1 MLRFALV
8 ASAVTSIA
16 FSVTLVSSQ
25 AQAADQKASEFV
37 LCKNKAK
44 NVRTLRVMG
53 ENKNCKVTYSKG
65 GAEEQVGEHS
75 AKESCSS
82 IVDRM
87 KDTLQAADWKCKEV
101 SATVTTSSEV
111 SRQ

>member
-1 MLRFALV
+1 MLRLALI
-8 ASAVTSIA
+8 ATSAFLMA
-16 FSVTLVSSQ
+16 AVSSS
-25 AQAADQKASEFV
+25 AFAADQKASEFV
-37 LCKNKAK
+37 LCKNSAK

-87 KDTLQAADWKCKEV
+87 RDTLQAANWKCKEV
-101 SATVTTSSEV
+101 SSATVTTSTEV

>member
-8 ASAVTSIA
+8 ALVAVGFTS
-16 FSVTLVSSQ
+16 F

-53 ENKNCKVTYSKG
+53 DAKNCKVTYSKG
-65 GAEEQVGEHS
+65 GVEEQVGEHS
-75 AKESCSS
+75 SKESCSS

-87 KDTLQAADWKCKEV
+87 KETLQSSNWNCKEV
-101 SATVTTSSEV
+101 GTATVTTSSEV

>member
-1 MLRFALV
+1 MLRLAVIALV
-8 ASAVTSIA
+8 AFVVSN
-16 FSVTLVSSQ
+16 FSSL
-25 AQAADQKASEFV
+25 AHAADQKASEFV

-53 ENKNCKVTYSKG
+53 DTKNCKVTYSKG
-65 GAEEQVGEHS
+65 GAEENVGEHTS
-75 AKESCSS
+75 KESCSS

-87 KDTLQAADWKCKEV
+87 KDTLQASNWKCKEV
-101 SATVTTSSEV
+101 TTATVTTSSEA